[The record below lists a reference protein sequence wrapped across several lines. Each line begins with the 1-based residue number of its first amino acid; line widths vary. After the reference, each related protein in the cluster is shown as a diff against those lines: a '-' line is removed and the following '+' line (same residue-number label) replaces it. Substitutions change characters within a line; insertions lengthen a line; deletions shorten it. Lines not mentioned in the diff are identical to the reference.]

1 MTKENTNTIARYN
14 NYRKAQK
21 AAGAFSLEALKKQIE
36 KLHGQEFMMNV
47 PIGGAAD
54 GR

>member
-14 NYRKAQK
+14 QYRKAQRS
-21 AAGAFSLEALKKQIE
+21 AFSLEALKKQIE
-36 KLHGQEFMMNV
+36 KLHDQEFIMNI

>member
-14 NYRKAQK
+14 QYRKAQNK
-21 AAGAFSLEALKKQIE
+21 TFSLEVLQKQIE
-36 KLHGQEFMMNV
+36 KLHGQEFIMNI
-47 PIGGAAD
+47 PIGGMAD

>member
-1 MTKENTNTIARYN
+1 MTKENTNTMARYN
-14 NYRKAQK
+14 HYRKVQNK
-21 AAGAFSLEALKKQIE
+21 TFSLEALKKQIE
-36 KLHGQEFMMNV
+36 KLHGQEFMMNI

>member
-1 MTKENTNTIARYN
+1 MTKENTNTMARYN
-14 NYRKAQK
+14 QYRKAQNK
-21 AAGAFSLEALKKQIE
+21 TFSLEALKKQIE
-36 KLHGQEFMMNV
+36 KLHGQEFMMNI